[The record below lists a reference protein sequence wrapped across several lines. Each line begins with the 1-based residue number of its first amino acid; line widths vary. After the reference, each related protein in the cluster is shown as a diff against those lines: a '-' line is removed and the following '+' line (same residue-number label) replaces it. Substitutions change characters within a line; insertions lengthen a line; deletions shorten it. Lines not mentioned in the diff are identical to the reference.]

1 MLSVMGGAWSGR
13 KLKALEKEDLRP
25 TLGRVKA
32 AIFSIL
38 ESIEWKRSG
47 RPDFSAWRCL
57 DLFAGIGSLG
67 IEALSRGSAHCV
79 FVEKNRAHAKILQE
93 NLKTVGAEALA
104 RVLIEGIEE
113 SGWEKLG
120 PYHLVMID
128 PPYKNSL
135 LPELLTRLAR
145 PGVLAPGAIVV
156 FEHDPKVKQAAVP
169 GLTLHSA
176 RVLGPAGIT
185 VLLRD
190 AD

>member
-13 KLKALEKEDLRP
+13 KLKALDKEDLRP

-47 RPDFSAWRCL
+47 QPDFSAWRCL
-57 DLFAGIGSLG
+57 DLFAGVGSLG
-67 IEALSRGSAHCV
+67 IEVLSRGAASCV
-79 FVEKNRAHAKILQE
+79 FVEKNRQHAKILKE
-93 NLKTVGAEALA
+93 NLSSVGADALA
-104 RVLIEGIEE
+104 KVLLGGVEEGA
-113 SGWEKLG
+113 WEKEG
-120 PYHLVMID
+120 PFHLVLID

-135 LPELLTRLAR
+135 LPDLLTRLAA
-145 PGVLAPGAIVV
+145 PGVLTPGGIVV
-156 FEHDPKVKQAAVP
+156 FEHDPKFKQAPVA
-169 GLTLHSA
+169 GLSLHSQ

-190 AD
+190 PY